1 MPQSR
6 GKHWRK
12 LDNAAK
18 LFPAASSKKD
28 TRVFRF
34 FCELKEEVK
43 EDILQQALNRT
54 LDKYPI
60 YLSVMR
66 KGLFWHYLE
75 KSNKRPVVR
84 EEYKEPCSQLY
95 IRDKSDLLFEVTYYK
110 KRINFEVFHVLTD
123 GTGASEF
130 VRELVK
136 NYLYLVHKED
146 GLEDVVLSEYSESL
160 ADQESDG
167 FEKYYS
173 QKVKLRRVKKPVAHQ
188 LRKGRRELGSLQTTE
203 AEIPVSDLKVKAKEY
218 GVSMT
223 VFLTAVYLCA
233 VHRTMTRRQEE
244 KPVIL
249 MVPVNLRQFFPI
261 NTMLN
266 FFNWIEPGY
275 QFKDGKEEFEEVL
288 KAVQKCFKEE
298 LTTEKM
304 EQRMSDYFALQVH
317 PVLKFAPLELKNICI
332 NVGARTA
339 EKDVTAIFSNMGIVK
354 MPEAYEPYIQRF
366 GVFTSTPKVELCM
379 CSFKDKIY
387 LGFTSRYDCDPVKEA
402 FFQILKEQSIGV
414 DVLKPDYPEEVMT
427 EAKGL
432 KIFKVFTFLCVLA
445 LVLALGIDFSID
457 RHFRLSLFVGGAT
470 ASMWV
475 ALAMGF
481 LKRHNLLKN
490 AMWQL
495 IIVTAGCVIWDR
507 MTGWRGWSVDFVLPG
522 VSALVMF
529 TMVLISR
536 VYYKQP
542 KDYVV
547 YFVMA
552 SLYGLIVPLVCIA
565 VGITKVTFPSV
576 ISMGMAVLMLVGLV
590 LFRGKE
596 LRLEMEKNLHV

>member
-1 MPQSR
+1 MPQSG

-34 FCELKEEVK
+34 FCELKEDVK
-43 EDILQQALNRT
+43 EEVLQQALDKT
-54 LDKYPI
+54 LEKYPI

-136 NYLYLVHKED
+136 NYLYLVHRED

-173 QKVKLRRVKKPVAHQ
+173 QKVKLKRVKKPVAHQ

-203 AEIPVSDLKVKAKEY
+203 AEIPVKDLKAKAKEY

-275 QFKDGKEEFEEVL
+275 QFKDGKEDFEDVL
-288 KAVQKCFKEE
+288 KAVQRCFKEE
-298 LTTEKM
+298 LMTEKM

-339 EKDVTAIFSNMGIVK
+339 EKDVTAIFSNMGIIK
-354 MPEAYEPYIQRF
+354 MPESYEPYIQRF

-379 CSFKDKIY
+379 CSFRDKIY
-387 LGFTSRYDCDPVKEA
+387 LGFTSRYDCDHVKEA

-414 DVLKPDYPEEVMT
+414 EKLKPDYPEEVMT

-432 KIFKVFTFLCVLA
+432 KVFKIFTFLCILA

-495 IIVTAGCVIWDR
+495 IIVTVGCLIWDR
-507 MTGWRGWSVDFVLPG
+507 LTGWRGWSVDFVLPG
-522 VSALVMF
+522 VSVLVML

-552 SLYGLIVPLVCIA
+552 SLYGLIIPFVCMA

-576 ISMGMAVLMLVGLV
+576 ISIGVSVLMLVGLV

>member
-203 AEIPVSDLKVKAKEY
+203 AEIPVRDLKVKAKEY

-457 RHFRLSLFVGGAT
+457 RHFRLSLFVGGVT

-529 TMVLISR
+529 TMMLVSR

-576 ISMGMAVLMLVGLV
+576 ISMGMAVLMLVGLI

>member
-203 AEIPVSDLKVKAKEY
+203 AEIPVRDLKVKAKEY

-379 CSFKDKIY
+379 CSFKDKVY

-495 IIVTAGCVIWDR
+495 IIVTAGCVIWDY

-522 VSALVMF
+522 VSALVML

-576 ISMGMAVLMLVGLV
+576 ISMGMAVLMLVGLI

>member
-84 EEYKEPCSQLY
+84 EEYKEPSSQLY

-495 IIVTAGCVIWDR
+495 IILTAGCVIWDR

-522 VSALVMF
+522 VSALVML

>member
-203 AEIPVSDLKVKAKEY
+203 AEIPVRDLKVKAKEY

-495 IIVTAGCVIWDR
+495 IIVTAGCVIWDY

-522 VSALVMF
+522 VSALVML

-576 ISMGMAVLMLVGLV
+576 ISMGMAVLMLVGLI

>member
-522 VSALVMF
+522 VSALVML

>member
-1 MPQSR
+1 M
-6 GKHWRK
+6 
-12 LDNAAK
+12 
-18 LFPAASSKKD
+18 
-28 TRVFRF
+28 
-34 FCELKEEVK
+34 
-43 EDILQQALNRT
+43 
-54 LDKYPI
+54 
-60 YLSVMR
+60 
-66 KGLFWHYLE
+66 
-75 KSNKRPVVR
+75 
-84 EEYKEPCSQLY
+84 
-95 IRDKSDLLFEVTYYK
+95 
-110 KRINFEVFHVLTD
+110 
-123 GTGASEF
+123 
-130 VRELVK
+130 
-136 NYLYLVHKED
+136 
-146 GLEDVVLSEYSESL
+146 
-160 ADQESDG
+160 
-167 FEKYYS
+167 
-173 QKVKLRRVKKPVAHQ
+173 
-188 LRKGRRELGSLQTTE
+188 
-203 AEIPVSDLKVKAKEY
+203 
-218 GVSMT
+218 
-223 VFLTAVYLCA
+223 
-233 VHRTMTRRQEE
+233 
-244 KPVIL
+244 
-249 MVPVNLRQFFPI
+249 
-261 NTMLN
+261 
-266 FFNWIEPGY
+266 
-275 QFKDGKEEFEEVL
+275 
-288 KAVQKCFKEE
+288 
-298 LTTEKM
+298 
-304 EQRMSDYFALQVH
+304 
-317 PVLKFAPLELKNICI
+317 
-332 NVGARTA
+332 
-339 EKDVTAIFSNMGIVK
+339 
-354 MPEAYEPYIQRF
+354 
-366 GVFTSTPKVELCM
+366 
-379 CSFKDKIY
+379 
-387 LGFTSRYDCDPVKEA
+387 KEA

-522 VSALVMF
+522 VSALVML

-565 VGITKVTFPSV
+565 VGITKVAFPSV

>member
-1 MPQSR
+1 MSQSG

-34 FCELKEEVK
+34 FCELKEDVK
-43 EDILQQALNRT
+43 EEVLQRALDKT
-54 LDKYPI
+54 LEKYPI

-136 NYLYLVHKED
+136 NYLYLVHRED

-173 QKVKLRRVKKPVAHQ
+173 QKVKLKRVKKPVAHQ

-203 AEIPVSDLKVKAKEY
+203 AEIPVKDLKAKAKEY

-275 QFKDGKEEFEEVL
+275 QFKDGKEDFEDVL
-288 KAVQKCFKEE
+288 KAVQRCFKEA

-339 EKDVTAIFSNMGIVK
+339 EKDVTAIFSNMGIIK
-354 MPEAYEPYIQRF
+354 MPESYEPYIQRF

-379 CSFKDKIY
+379 CSFRDKIY
-387 LGFTSRYDCDPVKEA
+387 LGFTSRYDCDHVKEA

-414 DVLKPDYPEEVMT
+414 EKLKPDYPE
-427 EAKGL
+427 
-432 KIFKVFTFLCVLA
+432 
-445 LVLALGIDFSID
+445 
-457 RHFRLSLFVGGAT
+457 
-470 ASMWV
+470 
-475 ALAMGF
+475 
-481 LKRHNLLKN
+481 
-490 AMWQL
+490 
-495 IIVTAGCVIWDR
+495 
-507 MTGWRGWSVDFVLPG
+507 
-522 VSALVMF
+522 
-529 TMVLISR
+529 
-536 VYYKQP
+536 
-542 KDYVV
+542 
-547 YFVMA
+547 
-552 SLYGLIVPLVCIA
+552 
-565 VGITKVTFPSV
+565 
-576 ISMGMAVLMLVGLV
+576 
-590 LFRGKE
+590 
-596 LRLEMEKNLHV
+596 

>member
-1 MPQSR
+1 
-6 GKHWRK
+6 
-12 LDNAAK
+12 
-18 LFPAASSKKD
+18 
-28 TRVFRF
+28 
-34 FCELKEEVK
+34 
-43 EDILQQALNRT
+43 
-54 LDKYPI
+54 
-60 YLSVMR
+60 MR

-136 NYLYLVHKED
+136 NYLYLAHQED
-146 GLEDVVLSEYSESL
+146 GLEDVILSEYSESL

-173 QKVKLRRVKKPVAHQ
+173 QRAKLRRVKKPAAHQ

-203 AEIPVSDLKVKAKEY
+203 AEIPVKDLKAKAKEY

-414 DVLKPDYPEEVMT
+414 DILKPDYPEEVMT

-432 KIFKVFTFLCVLA
+432 KIFKVFTFLCILA

-470 ASMWV
+470 ASLWV

-495 IIVTAGCVIWDR
+495 IIVTAGCVIWDH

-522 VSALVMF
+522 VSALVMV

-552 SLYGLIVPLVCIA
+552 SLYGLILPFVCIA
-565 VGITKVTFPSV
+565 IGITKVTFPSV

>member
-203 AEIPVSDLKVKAKEY
+203 AEIPVRDLKVKAKEY

-522 VSALVMF
+522 VSALVML

>member
-203 AEIPVSDLKVKAKEY
+203 AEIPVRDLKVKAKEY

-495 IIVTAGCVIWDR
+495 IIVTTGCVIWDY

-522 VSALVMF
+522 VSALVML

-576 ISMGMAVLMLVGLV
+576 ISMGMAVLMLVGLI

>member
-522 VSALVMF
+522 VSALVML
-529 TMVLISR
+529 TMMLISR

-552 SLYGLIVPLVCIA
+552 SLYGLIVPLVCIVA
-565 VGITKVTFPSV
+565 GITKVTFPSV

>member
-1 MPQSR
+1 MPQNR

-203 AEIPVSDLKVKAKEY
+203 AEIPVRDLKVKAKEY

-495 IIVTAGCVIWDR
+495 IIVTAGCVIWDY

-522 VSALVMF
+522 VSALVML

-576 ISMGMAVLMLVGLV
+576 ISMGMAVLMLVGLI

>member
-203 AEIPVSDLKVKAKEY
+203 AEIPVRDLKVKAKEY

-223 VFLTAVYLCA
+223 VFLTAIYLCA

>member
-203 AEIPVSDLKVKAKEY
+203 AEIPVRDLKVKAKEY

-379 CSFKDKIY
+379 CSFKDKVY

-495 IIVTAGCVIWDR
+495 IIVTAGCVIWDY

-522 VSALVMF
+522 VSALVML